1 MKTISLRMTEPVRT
15 HDARWSDDEAAV
27 DRILCGIENSLGPL
41 TACDGAIRTGRL
53 KFLSADA
60 IDEPER

>member
-41 TACDGAIRTGRL
+41 TACDGAIRYPHGSFEIPIR
-53 KFLSADA
+53 
-60 IDEPER
+60 